1 MDVIAECH
9 TQQAG
14 EAQAIALMI
23 CDNTD
28 KYDQAY
34 FHQLPGGD
42 WKSNLNCGYFN
53 NKAFY

>member
-14 EAQAIALMI
+14 EVQAIALMI

-28 KYDQAY
+28 KYDQAC
-34 FHQLPGGD
+34 FHQLPGGLE
-42 WKSNLNCGYFN
+42 KQPELRVL
-53 NKAFY
+53 

>member
-14 EAQAIALMI
+14 EVQAIALMI

-28 KYDQAY
+28 KYDQAC
-34 FHQLPGGD
+34 FHQLPGGT
-42 WKSNLNCGYFN
+42 G
-53 NKAFY
+53 KAT